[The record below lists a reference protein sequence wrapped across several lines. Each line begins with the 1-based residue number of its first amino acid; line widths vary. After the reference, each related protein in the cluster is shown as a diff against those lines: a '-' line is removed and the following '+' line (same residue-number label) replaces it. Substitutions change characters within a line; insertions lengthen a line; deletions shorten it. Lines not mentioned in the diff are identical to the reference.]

1 MRRCRPPCLAL
12 AGFVFAAAL
21 GVRAA
26 EPPDKAEETEE
37 VEQRSPKEEEL
48 HLCLD
53 RSGQLVYQTEACP
66 PQAVPPPPPAEAAA
80 PVAAPPKAP
89 STPKPA
95 TKSVAATP
103 VVVKLPAKLVPKPTK
118 PPNPPETSA
127 PSPLDK
133 ATKRQI
139 RYAKP
144 TAPAKRL
151 GVEALPNVDP
161 RYATPERTWSTFSS
175 ALRAGDGTAARSCLT
190 PGALEGLAPSVD
202 SVIGGGPW
210 SAFVDD
216 GARVEPEGHTGP
228 FWSMRIER
236 RGARPK
242 WVFLVRGERGE
253 WKIAAL

>member
-1 MRRCRPPCLAL
+1 LRRYRPLCLAL
-12 AGFVFAAAL
+12 AGLVFVAAL
-21 GVRAA
+21 GIRAA
-26 EPPDKAEETEE
+26 EPPEKEPEKAQETEE
-37 VEQRSPKEEEL
+37 PERRSPKEEEL

-66 PQAVPPPPPAEAAA
+66 PQAVPPPPAEAAA
-80 PVAAPPKAP
+80 PVAAPPKA
-89 STPKPA
+89 STPKP
-95 TKSVAATP
+95 VAKPA
-103 VVVKLPAKLVPKPTK
+103 VAKLPAKLAPKPTSPTK
-118 PPNPPETSA
+118 PPETPT

-133 ATKRQI
+133 TAKRQI

-151 GVEALPNVDP
+151 RVEALPNVDP

-190 PGALEGLAPSVD
+190 PGALEGLVPSVD

-236 RGARPK
+236 RGVRPK